1 MTLLCFITLL
11 LGLTSYPVLGE
22 DCPATLYFSF
32 RTLAGERQESLC
44 EHYAGKVLLVVNT
57 ASYCG
62 FTPQYEGLEM
72 LYDRYRERGFVE
84 LA

>member
-1 MTLLCFITLL
+1 M
-11 LGLTSYPVLGE
+11 GE

-32 RTLAGERQESLC
+32 RTLAGEKQESLC
-44 EHYAGKVLLVVNT
+44 EGYAGKVLLVVNT
-57 ASYCG
+57 QSYCG

-72 LYDRYRERGFVE
+72 LCDRYRERGFVE